1 MRARGW
7 RTLLWSTWGRDWER
21 RATPAAIASRATRGL
36 RAGDVVL
43 LHDSDAYSSAD
54 SWRRT
59 AAALPS
65 VLDAVA
71 TLGIPASSVTQST

>member
-7 RTLLWSTWGRDWER
+7 RPLLWSRWGRDWVGRE
-21 RATPAAIASRATRGL
+21 TPAAIARRATAGL
-36 RAGDVVL
+36 EPGDVVL
-43 LHDSDAYSSAD
+43 LHDADHYSSPG

-59 AAALPS
+59 AAALPQ

-71 TLGIPASSVTQST
+71 ALGVPCVSVTQST